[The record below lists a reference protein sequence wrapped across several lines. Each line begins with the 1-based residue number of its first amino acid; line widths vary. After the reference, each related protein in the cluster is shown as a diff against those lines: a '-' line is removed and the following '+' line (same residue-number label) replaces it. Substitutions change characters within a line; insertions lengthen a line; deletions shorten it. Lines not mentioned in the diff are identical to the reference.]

1 MSFAFDL
8 FIWLMVETILGIFIY
23 STGSTILKI
32 VTFGKFK
39 SDITDYVSFK
49 ANKAKNVYLICVLGF
64 SFYVLLIGF
73 VAYMSH

>member
-1 MSFAFDL
+1 MSIAFEI
-8 FIWLMVETILGIFIY
+8 FIWLMIETILGFLIY
-23 STGSTILKI
+23 STGCTILKI

-49 ANKAKNVYLICVLGF
+49 ANKAKNVYLISLLGF
-64 SFYVLLIGF
+64 SFYVLLIGL

>member
-1 MSFAFDL
+1 
-8 FIWLMVETILGIFIY
+8 
-23 STGSTILKI
+23 
-32 VTFGKFK
+32 GKFK
-39 SDITDYVSFK
+39 CDITDYVSFK